1 MKISVKTLRRR
12 ITEEGEIYHEMKM
25 IKVCHHLKRM
35 KENFLPWSPSIIP
48 NIKVDPD
55 TASESCMFF
64 VWPLDLV
71 HVIDEDSPFYDI
83 SAADLARERFELLVI
98 MEGTIETSSMNFQAR

>member
-1 MKISVKTLRRR
+1 MSLSKEKNKELLDVDPRLL
-12 ITEEGEIYHEMKM
+12 GIYVH
-25 IKVCHHLKRM
+25 
-35 KENFLPWSPSIIP
+35 
-48 NIKVDPD
+48 IKVDPD

>member
-1 MKISVKTLRRR
+1 
-12 ITEEGEIYHEMKM
+12 M
-25 IKVCHHLKRM
+25 IKVCHHHKRM
-35 KENFLPWSPSIIP
+35 IKTREYYVIFAHL
-48 NIKVDPD
+48 KVDPD

>member
-1 MKISVKTLRRR
+1 
-12 ITEEGEIYHEMKM
+12 MKM
-25 IKVCHHLKRM
+25 IKVRCHKVGVMYLFSLQCR
-35 KENFLPWSPSIIP
+35 LIA
-48 NIKVDPD
+48 KVDPD

-71 HVIDEDSPFYDI
+71 HVIDEHSPFYDI

>member
-1 MKISVKTLRRR
+1 
-12 ITEEGEIYHEMKM
+12 
-25 IKVCHHLKRM
+25 
-35 KENFLPWSPSIIP
+35 
-48 NIKVDPD
+48 
-55 TASESCMFF
+55 MFF

-83 SAADLARERFELLVI
+83 SAADLARERFELFVI

>member
-1 MKISVKTLRRR
+1 
-12 ITEEGEIYHEMKM
+12 M

-35 KENFLPWSPSIIP
+35 KKLFAPDP
-48 NIKVDPD
+48 NYHTQVDPD

>member
-1 MKISVKTLRRR
+1 
-12 ITEEGEIYHEMKM
+12 M
-25 IKVCHHLKRM
+25 IKVRRHKVGVTYLFNMEWR
-35 KENFLPWSPSIIP
+35 LIAQ
-48 NIKVDPD
+48 VDPD